1 MGSGKLLP
9 SLHLCF
15 PICAWGPGD
24 QAVFRLGRLEVAS
37 LHSAARFAC
46 LPHSTLPLGL
56 ALPWPCSPSPCCPRT
71 WLPFLREFVGVRGR
85 SPVHPRCVPARCPPR
100 GSLWPW
106 ICLREIHLHIPVC
119 VGLQVKCWR
128 SDGMPLP
135 SEPGDP
141 KGRPVS
147 AAPLWQGPE
156 GEEGLLPSNS
166 SRSRPLTPQDSGLQ
180 NALFAP
186 PRIVSFYC

>member
-1 MGSGKLLP
+1 MHSLKVNSKGSHDRRWLRPPGSSSQTRQAAGLCKPPSSRPTPPGLVLWPLHTPSLVSCDFILVLSVERGHGVP

-106 ICLREIHLHIPVC
+106 ICLREIRLHIPVC
-119 VGLQVKCWR
+119 GA
-128 SDGMPLP
+128 
-135 SEPGDP
+135 PGEML
-141 KGRPVS
+141 
-147 AAPLWQGPE
+147 AQ
-156 GEEGLLPSNS
+156 
-166 SRSRPLTPQDSGLQ
+166 
-180 NALFAP
+180 
-186 PRIVSFYC
+186 

>member
-1 MGSGKLLP
+1 MTGDGSVHLAPAHRPGRRRDFVNRQAAAPPRPGWFCGPFTPPAWSPVISFWSCLWKGGMGSGKLLP

-24 QAVFRLGRLEVAS
+24 QAIFWLGRLEVAS

-71 WLPFLREFVGVRGR
+71 WLPFLREFVGVRSR

-106 ICLREIHLHIPVC
+106 ICLREIRLHIPVC
-119 VGLQVKCWR
+119 GA
-128 SDGMPLP
+128 
-135 SEPGDP
+135 PGEML
-141 KGRPVS
+141 
-147 AAPLWQGPE
+147 AQ
-156 GEEGLLPSNS
+156 
-166 SRSRPLTPQDSGLQ
+166 
-180 NALFAP
+180 
-186 PRIVSFYC
+186 

>member
-85 SPVHPRCVPARCPPR
+85 SPVHPRCVWLVARPVAPCGR
-100 GSLWPW
+100 GFVYVKFVCTSP
-106 ICLREIHLHIPVC
+106 C

-141 KGRPVS
+141 KGRAVS
-147 AAPLWQGPE
+147 AAPLWRGPE